1 MEQPP
6 VQPSGHWSSD
16 RLWWWDGRQWV
27 PAHQAPMPPPPAA
40 PPAYY
45 YGSASNPL
53 APSPGLRPFLIVVLV
68 IDTVLTLL
76 FALFGTA
83 AVIQGPNDT
92 GTITLWLV
100 FVLLFLIT
108 VAALVGV
115 VVRARWARWAAIA
128 AGVAISLTC
137 LGLIVGI
144 PIIVAAARAP
154 LARTPAPS

>member
-6 VQPSGHWSSD
+6 VQPSGHWSPD
-16 RLWWWDGRQWV
+16 RLWWWNGMQWV
-27 PAHQAPMPPPPAA
+27 PAHQAPMPSPPAV

-45 YGSASNPL
+45 FGAAGNPL

-68 IDTVLTLL
+68 IDAVLSALLSLTGTL
-76 FALFGTA
+76 

-100 FVLLFLIT
+100 FVLLFLVT

-137 LGLIVGI
+137 LGLVVGI
-144 PIIVAAARAP
+144 PIIIAAARAP
-154 LARTPAPS
+154 LARTPVAS